1 MTKDKS
7 KDLEKN
13 QSKDSQSLPPMGFEV
28 IKREFMK
35 DKLALLSLIVFI
47 LILLFLYVAPFFL
60 NLESATKVQIFNR
73 YMAPGSVADT
83 GHTYLLGADEGGRDV
98 LAQLILGGRNS
109 ITIALIVTALTVII
123 GLVVGIVSGY
133 YGGRVDNFIMRLVD
147 FVMIIPGFILF
158 ITLNTILKAN
168 TVLGISLTFSVIYW
182 TSYARL
188 FRTRTL
194 SEASK
199 DYINAS
205 KTMGTRD
212 WKIMLT
218 ELLPNISSLI
228 ITQLVLSMAGNIG
241 LETGLSYL
249 GFGLPI
255 GTPSLGTL
263 IGTAKTADIIENKQ
277 WVWLPAA
284 LFILVLMLCINYIG
298 QAVQRSTDARQRL
311 G

>member
-1 MTKDKS
+1 MTIDKS
-7 KDLEKN
+7 KDLEKD
-13 QSKDSQSLPPMGFEV
+13 QVKDSESLPPMGFEV

-73 YMAPGSVADT
+73 YMAPGSVTDT

-109 ITIALIVTALTVII
+109 ITIALIVTALTMII

>member
-7 KDLEKN
+7 KVLEKN

-109 ITIALIVTALTVII
+109 ITIALIVTALTMII

>member
-83 GHTYLLGADEGGRDV
+83 GHTYLLGANEGGRDV

-109 ITIALIVTALTVII
+109 ITIALIVTALTMII

>member
-7 KDLEKN
+7 AKLAKTKNKDPE
-13 QSKDSQSLPPMGFEV
+13 SLPPMGFEV
-28 IKREFMK
+28 IRREFMK

-109 ITIALIVTALTVII
+109 ITIALIVTALTMII

>member
-28 IKREFMK
+28 IKREFRK

-109 ITIALIVTALTVII
+109 ITIALIVTALTMII

>member
-109 ITIALIVTALTVII
+109 ITIALIVTALTMII

-228 ITQLVLSMAGNIG
+228 ITQLVLSRAGNIG

>member
-7 KDLEKN
+7 KDLEKD

-73 YMAPGSVADT
+73 YMTPGSVADT

-109 ITIALIVTALTVII
+109 ITIALIVTALTMII

>member
-7 KDLEKN
+7 KDLEKD
-13 QSKDSQSLPPMGFEV
+13 QIKDSESLPPMGFEV

-73 YMAPGSVADT
+73 YMAPGSVTDT

-109 ITIALIVTALTVII
+109 ITIALIVTALTMII

-277 WVWLPAA
+277 WIWLPAA

-298 QAVQRSTDARQRL
+298 QAVQRSFLRSKT
-311 G
+311 

>member
-109 ITIALIVTALTVII
+109 ITIALIVTALTMII

-241 LETGLSYL
+241 LETGLPYL

>member
-7 KDLEKN
+7 KDLEKD
-13 QSKDSQSLPPMGFEV
+13 QIKDSESLPPMGFEV

-73 YMAPGSVADT
+73 YMAPGSVTDT

-109 ITIALIVTALTVII
+109 ITIALIVTALTMII

-228 ITQLVLSMAGNIG
+228 ITQLVLSMAGNLG

>member
-7 KDLEKN
+7 KDLEKD
-13 QSKDSQSLPPMGFEV
+13 QIKDSESLPPMGFEV

-109 ITIALIVTALTVII
+109 ITIALIVTALTMII

-158 ITLNTILKAN
+158 FTLNTILKAN

>member
-7 KDLEKN
+7 KDLAKDQN
-13 QSKDSQSLPPMGFEV
+13 KDSQSLPPMGFEV

-109 ITIALIVTALTVII
+109 ITIALIVTALTMII

>member
-1 MTKDKS
+1 M
-7 KDLEKN
+7 
-13 QSKDSQSLPPMGFEV
+13 
-28 IKREFMK
+28 
-35 DKLALLSLIVFI
+35 LSLIVFI

-109 ITIALIVTALTVII
+109 ITIALIVTALTMII

>member
-1 MTKDKS
+1 
-7 KDLEKN
+7 
-13 QSKDSQSLPPMGFEV
+13 
-28 IKREFMK
+28 
-35 DKLALLSLIVFI
+35 
-47 LILLFLYVAPFFL
+47 
-60 NLESATKVQIFNR
+60 
-73 YMAPGSVADT
+73 MASGSVADT

-109 ITIALIVTALTVII
+109 ITIALIVTALTMII

>member
-1 MTKDKS
+1 
-7 KDLEKN
+7 
-13 QSKDSQSLPPMGFEV
+13 LPPMGFEV

-109 ITIALIVTALTVII
+109 ITIALIVTALTMII

>member
-1 MTKDKS
+1 
-7 KDLEKN
+7 
-13 QSKDSQSLPPMGFEV
+13 MGFEV

-109 ITIALIVTALTVII
+109 ITIALIVTALTMII

-228 ITQLVLSMAGNIG
+228 ITQLVLSMAGNNG

>member
-109 ITIALIVTALTVII
+109 ITIALIVTALTMII

-168 TVLGISLTFSVIYW
+168 TVLGISLTFSVIFW

>member
-109 ITIALIVTALTVII
+109 ITIALIVTALTMII

-249 GFGLPI
+249 GCGLPI

>member
-35 DKLALLSLIVFI
+35 YKLALLSLIVFI

-73 YMAPGSVADT
+73 YMAPGSVTDT

-109 ITIALIVTALTVII
+109 ITIALIVTALTMII

>member
-1 MTKDKS
+1 
-7 KDLEKN
+7 
-13 QSKDSQSLPPMGFEV
+13 MGFEV

-73 YMAPGSVADT
+73 YMAPGSVTDT

-109 ITIALIVTALTVII
+109 ITIALIVTALTMII

>member
-7 KDLEKN
+7 RDLEKN

-109 ITIALIVTALTVII
+109 ITIALIVTALTMII

>member
-7 KDLEKN
+7 KDLEKD
-13 QSKDSQSLPPMGFEV
+13 QIKDSESLPPMDFEV

-73 YMAPGSVADT
+73 YMAPGSVTDT

-109 ITIALIVTALTVII
+109 ITIALIVTALTMII

>member
-1 MTKDKS
+1 
-7 KDLEKN
+7 
-13 QSKDSQSLPPMGFEV
+13 MGFEV

-47 LILLFLYVAPFFL
+47 LILLFLYVAPYFL

-73 YMAPGSVADT
+73 YMAPGSVTDT

-109 ITIALIVTALTVII
+109 ITIALIVTALTMII

>member
-83 GHTYLLGADEGGRDV
+83 GHTHLLGADEGGRDV

-109 ITIALIVTALTVII
+109 ITIALIVTALTMII

-218 ELLPNISSLI
+218 ELLPNISSRI

>member
-109 ITIALIVTALTVII
+109 ITIALIVTALTMII

-284 LFILVLMLCINYIG
+284 LFILVLMHCINYIG

>member
-109 ITIALIVTALTVII
+109 ITIALIVTALTMII

-298 QAVQRSTDARQRL
+298 QALQRSTDARQRL

>member
-7 KDLEKN
+7 KDLAKDQN
-13 QSKDSQSLPPMGFEV
+13 KDSQSLPPMGFEV

-73 YMAPGSVADT
+73 YMAPGSVTDT

-109 ITIALIVTALTVII
+109 ISIALIVTAATMII
-123 GLVVGIVSGY
+123 GLVIGVISGY
-133 YGGRVDNFIMRLVD
+133 YGGRVDNWVMRIVD
-147 FVMIIPGFILF
+147 FFMIIPGFIMI
-158 ITLNTILKAN
+158 ITLNTIFKVSNIYGLC
-168 TVLGISLTFSVIYW
+168 LTFIIIGW
-182 TSYARL
+182 TGFARL

-199 DYINAS
+199 DYISAS
-205 KTMGTRD
+205 KTMGTHD
-212 WKIMLT
+212 WKIMFK
-218 ELLPNISSLI
+218 ELLPNISSII
-228 ITQLVLSMAGNIG
+228 ITQLVLVMAGNIG

-263 IGTAKTADIIENKQ
+263 IGAAKTADIIENKQ

-298 QAVQRSTDARQRL
+298 QALQRSTDSRQRL

>member
-109 ITIALIVTALTVII
+109 ITIALIVTALTMII

-263 IGTAKTADIIENKQ
+263 IGTATTADIIENKQ

>member
-98 LAQLILGGRNS
+98 LAQLVLGGRNS
-109 ITIALIVTALTVII
+109 ITIALIVTALTMII

>member
-7 KDLEKN
+7 KDLEKD
-13 QSKDSQSLPPMGFEV
+13 QIKDSESLPPICYKEN
-28 IKREFMK
+28 KREFMK
-35 DKLALLSLIVFI
+35 DKLALLSLIVCI

-73 YMAPGSVADT
+73 YMAPGSVTDT

-109 ITIALIVTALTVII
+109 ITIALIVTALTMII

>member
-7 KDLEKN
+7 KDLEKD
-13 QSKDSQSLPPMGFEV
+13 QIKDSESLPPMGFEV

-73 YMAPGSVADT
+73 YMAPGSVTDT

-109 ITIALIVTALTVII
+109 ITIALIVTALTMII

>member
-7 KDLEKN
+7 AKLAKTKNKDPE
-13 QSKDSQSLPPMGFEV
+13 SLPPMGFEV
-28 IKREFMK
+28 IRREFMK
-35 DKLALLSLIVFI
+35 DKLALFSLLV
-47 LILLFLYVAPFFL
+47 LIAIFLFLYVAPYFL

-73 YMAPGSVADT
+73 YTTPGSVVD
-83 GHTYLLGADEGGRDV
+83 GHTYVLGADEGGRDV

-109 ITIALIVTALTVII
+109 ITIALIVTALTMII

>member
-98 LAQLILGGRNS
+98 LSQLILGGRNS
-109 ITIALIVTALTVII
+109 ITIALIVTALTMII

-298 QAVQRSTDARQRL
+298 QALQRSTDARQRL

>member
-7 KDLEKN
+7 KDLEKD
-13 QSKDSQSLPPMGFEV
+13 QIKDSESLPPMGFEV

-73 YMAPGSVADT
+73 YMAPGSVTDT

-109 ITIALIVTALTVII
+109 ITIALIVTALTMII

-188 FRTRTL
+188 FRNRTL

>member
-7 KDLEKN
+7 KDLEKD
-13 QSKDSQSLPPMGFEV
+13 QIKDSESLPPMGFEV

-73 YMAPGSVADT
+73 YMAPGSVTDT

-109 ITIALIVTALTVII
+109 ITIALIVTALTMII

-263 IGTAKTADIIENKQ
+263 IGTSKTADIIENKQ

>member
-1 MTKDKS
+1 MTQDKS
-7 KDLEKN
+7 AKLAKTKNKDPE
-13 QSKDSQSLPPMGFEV
+13 SLPPMGFEV
-28 IKREFMK
+28 IRREFMK
-35 DKLALLSLIVFI
+35 DKLALFSLLV
-47 LILLFLYVAPFFL
+47 LIAIFLFLYVAPYFL

-73 YMAPGSVADT
+73 YTTPGSVVD
-83 GHTYLLGADEGGRDV
+83 GHTYVLGADEGGRDV

-109 ITIALIVTALTVII
+109 ITIALIVTALTMII

>member
-7 KDLEKN
+7 KDLEKD

-47 LILLFLYVAPFFL
+47 LILLFLYVAPYFL

-73 YMAPGSVADT
+73 YMAPGSVTDT

-109 ITIALIVTALTVII
+109 ITIALIVTALTMII

>member
-73 YMAPGSVADT
+73 YMAPGSVTDT

-109 ITIALIVTALTVII
+109 ITIALIVTALTMII

>member
-60 NLESATKVQIFNR
+60 NLESATKVQIFNH

-109 ITIALIVTALTVII
+109 ITIALIVTALTMII